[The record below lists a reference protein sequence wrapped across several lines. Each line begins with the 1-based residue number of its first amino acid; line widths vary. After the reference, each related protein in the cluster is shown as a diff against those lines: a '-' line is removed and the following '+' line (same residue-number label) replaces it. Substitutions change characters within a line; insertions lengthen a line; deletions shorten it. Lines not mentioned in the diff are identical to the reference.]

1 MSTVAAARPVVVGV
15 DGSDD
20 SAAGLRWAVDEA
32 RKRSA
37 PLSVVHAVDLVRSEF
52 FALEDPD
59 FVTEARR
66 AAQGVL
72 DAAVRQARELAPDL
86 EVRPVLDVGTPP
98 VVLLARSA
106 RADLVVLGSRGRGGF
121 TGMLLGSTSLQVAM
135 HASRPVVVPRRGRDG
150 ASAGPSAGR
159 VVVGADGSLHS
170 ARALGF
176 AFERAQ
182 DRGLALTAVRAWR
195 SPAIYVD
202 VPSSRTWER
211 LEKEEQARLS
221 DDLAPGAS
229 GTPRSTSRSGPCS
242 ATPVNCC
249 STSRPAP
256 RSSWWAATAGEA
268 SAGSCSAP

>member
-98 VVLLARSA
+98 VVI
-106 RADLVVLGSRGRGGF
+106 LVVGSYGRGGF
-121 TGMLLGSTSLQVAM
+121 GGILLASVS
-135 HASRPVVVPRRGRDG
+135 HAALHHAACPV
-150 ASAGPSAGR
+150 
-159 VVVGADGSLHS
+159 LI
-170 ARALGF
+170 
-176 AFERAQ
+176 
-182 DRGLALTAVRAWR
+182 VR
-195 SPAIYVD
+195 
-202 VPSSRTWER
+202 
-211 LEKEEQARLS
+211 
-221 DDLAPGAS
+221 
-229 GTPRSTSRSGPCS
+229 
-242 ATPVNCC
+242 
-249 STSRPAP
+249 
-256 RSSWWAATAGEA
+256 
-268 SAGSCSAP
+268 